1 MRPAVALF
9 AAVLGLLPL
18 AGAAAPVLTPPDAGI
33 DGLMQAYDGQVPG
46 AAVLFDTAW
55 VLAMVLPLFLY
66 LHLVVIAAEEKLLS
80 AEFGADYARM
90 CREVPRWFLFL

>member
-1 MRPAVALF
+1 MLFSFAL
-9 AAVLGLLPL
+9 LGPHRGFLD
-18 AGAAAPVLTPPDAGI
+18 LTECAH
-33 DGLMQAYDGQVPG
+33 VH
-46 AAVLFDTAW
+46 DTAW